1 MSFKAIKNTKVIDY
15 FSDDEVEEQATP
27 GMDDYPT
34 YDDEEGEYEYD
45 EEEEE
50 MDEETRRMLF
60 EKASINIDRFTD
72 ELNELTQ
79 NAKKLKEDKLNKKLE
94 KKQNKLNKNGKCTLS
109 IAEFTKKLEE
119 EEKANKP
126 KKFVSRRADE
136 RKKELGIDE
145 VTGPKR
151 AFAPRKPPYNFVRTH
166 DIKVVTFDV
175 LNPND
180 FPSL

>member
-34 YDDEEGEYEYD
+34 YDDDEEEYEY

-94 KKQNKLNKNGKCTLS
+94 KKQNKLNKNGKSTMS

-119 EEKANKP
+119 EEKAKKP
-126 KKFVSRRADE
+126 KKFISRRADE
-136 RKKELGIDE
+136 RKKELGIEE
-145 VTGPKR
+145 VSGSKR
-151 AFAPRKPPYNFVRTH
+151 AFNPRKPPYNFVKSH
-166 DIKVVTFDV
+166 DRKEVTFDV

>member
-34 YDDEEGEYEYD
+34 YDDDEGDYEY

-50 MDEETRRMLF
+50 MDEETRRMIF

-94 KKQNKLNKNGKCTLS
+94 KKQNKLNKNGKGTMS
-109 IAEFTKKLEE
+109 IAEFTKKLEDT
-119 EEKANKP
+119 EKANKP

-136 RKKELGIDE
+136 KRKELGIDE

-151 AFAPRKPPYNFVRTH
+151 AFAPRKSPYNFVKSH
-166 DIKVVTFDV
+166 HQKLVIFDG
-175 LNPND
+175 LNPDD